1 LQFVGRKPAQS
12 NQQHYLLSFN
22 QKSNIVLLFEFLE
35 SQKTMSNKVY
45 LCLQSYL
52 YTTKL
57 FTMKMK
63 FFLACVT
70 LSTILFSCQKEDE
83 IQTTSTNNIPTDV
96 INKIQ
101 AQGFSTDGIIATNG
115 GYVVE
120 GDIFLSNE
128 ALSTPNI
135 GPVLRVGDE
144 EQYHTTNLITR
155 LPRTITVSI
164 SGLSSIFV
172 NATDNAIARYNAQNL
187 RLHFTRVSSG
197 GQIRIIG
204 EDLGDP
210 NILGQSAGFPDANGN
225 PASPIK
231 LNTYPGTFTGANVKY
246 LSTIIAHEVG
256 HCIGFR
262 HTDYANRNYSCG
274 FSIPK
279 NEGQAGVGAIWIP
292 GTPKTPRDPDSWM
305 LACISFNEN
314 RPFNPNDK
322 IALNFLYH

>member
-1 LQFVGRKPAQS
+1 
-12 NQQHYLLSFN
+12 
-22 QKSNIVLLFEFLE
+22 
-35 SQKTMSNKVY
+35 
-45 LCLQSYL
+45 
-52 YTTKL
+52 
-57 FTMKMK
+57 MKMK

-70 LSTILFSCQKEDE
+70 LSIILFSCQKEDK
-83 IQTTSTNNIPTDV
+83 IQSTSTNNIPADV

-101 AQGFSTDGIIATNG
+101 AQGFSTDGIRATNG

-120 GDIFLSNE
+120 GDIFLSIE

-187 RLHFTRVSSG
+187 RLHFTRVASG
-197 GQIRIIG
+197 GQVKIVG
-204 EDLGDP
+204 ADLGGGG
-210 NILGQSAGFPDANGN
+210 ILGQSAGFPDANGN

-231 LNTYPGTFTGANVKY
+231 LNTHPGTFAGANVKF
-246 LSTIIAHEVG
+246 LATIIAHEVG
-256 HCIGFR
+256 HCVGFR
-262 HTDYANRNYSCG
+262 HTDYKNRAYSCG
-274 FSIPK
+274 GIRY

-292 GTPKTPRDPDSWM
+292 GTPKAPNDPDSWM

-314 RPFNPNDK
+314 RPFNPNDI
-322 IALNFLYH
+322 IALNFLF